1 MTSCRKILHYVIYVL
16 HLLIS
21 GFVIEVLGWRTPL
34 ESVDNISYTLKALTT
49 EIDMGVMFEGLDP
62 GHKHSLVS
70 MVSFHLL

>member
-1 MTSCRKILHYVIYVL
+1 MSCRKILHSVILVL

-21 GFVIEVLGWRTPL
+21 GLVVAVLVWRTAL

-49 EIDMGVMFEGLDP
+49 EIDMGIMFEGLDP